1 MSMRRRQVGVV
12 DGMVLMEYCVVE
24 CKGKKWRMSEE
35 AEITIG
41 F

>member
-1 MSMRRRQVGVV
+1 MRRRQVGVGG
-12 DGMVLMEYCVVE
+12 GMVLMEYCVVE
-24 CKGKKWRMSEE
+24 YKGKKWRMSGE